1 MLWGLEF
8 AYPLM
13 RVSVLGFAYARLC
26 SLLNTEPSRAYPL
39 MSLTMCTFEQC
50 MENIPTLMSL
60 EVLPREPTLS

>member
-13 RVSVLGFAYARLC
+13 RVSVLGFAYVRPC

-39 MSLTMCTFEQC
+39 MSLTMCTFEQY